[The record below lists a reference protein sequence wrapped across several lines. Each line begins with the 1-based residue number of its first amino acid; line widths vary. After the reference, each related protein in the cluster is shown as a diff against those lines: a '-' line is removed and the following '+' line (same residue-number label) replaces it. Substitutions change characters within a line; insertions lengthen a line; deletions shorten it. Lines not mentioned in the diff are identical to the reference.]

1 MWVIYGFIG
10 IFIGYWILPKYNIH
24 GTFSI
29 LLLVACISVVV
40 ILPYILYSLFIFYI
54 SKDMR
59 VKGAIA
65 DYLKRIKHPYY
76 IALRHRIHGEFQK
89 AWGMLPKIKNPKLR
103 AHIETILLLE
113 EHNVNEAEKAIK
125 NINVK
130 SLMNFYYAIVAII
143 KQDWD
148 NFDKFKNMVK
158 KNGLRYAL
166 EADAAFRKG
175 KYDEAKQFGDL
186 AIASTRGLQRFIFV
200 KSLERQEK
208 NPNRESYF

>member
-1 MWVIYGFIG
+1 
-10 IFIGYWILPKYNIH
+10 
-24 GTFSI
+24 
-29 LLLVACISVVV
+29 
-40 ILPYILYSLFIFYI
+40 
-54 SKDMR
+54 MR

-158 KNGLRYAL
+158 KNGLDMRLKQMLHL
-166 EADAAFRKG
+166 EKANMM
-175 KYDEAKQFGDL
+175 KQNNL
-186 AIASTRGLQRFIFV
+186 AILLSLLQ
-200 KSLERQEK
+200 EGC
-208 NPNRESYF
+208 NGSYL